1 LIRRDP
7 AQNKRDAEDEE
18 EEPDADDKAVVV
30 RWCVGSMSDM
40 VVMMILMIDGMI
52 SVARRER
59 SVAGRSNP
67 K

>member
-1 LIRRDP
+1 MIRRDP

-40 VVMMILMIDGMI
+40 VVVMILRLWF
-52 SVARRER
+52 S
-59 SVAGRSNP
+59 
-67 K
+67 